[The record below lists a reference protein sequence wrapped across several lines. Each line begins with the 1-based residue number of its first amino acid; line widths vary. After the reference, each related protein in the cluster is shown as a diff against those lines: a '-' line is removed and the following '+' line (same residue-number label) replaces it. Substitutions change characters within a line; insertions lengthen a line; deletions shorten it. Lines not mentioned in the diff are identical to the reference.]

1 MRKTVKMLV
10 AVVMVSGLLVG
21 PFVSKSTKLVPTVR
35 SPGGAAPCG
44 WVGGGSGT

>member
-10 AVVMVSGLLVG
+10 AVVMVSGLLLG
-21 PFVSKSTKLVPTVR
+21 PFVTKGVVISRP
-35 SPGGAAPCG
+35 SGAAPCG